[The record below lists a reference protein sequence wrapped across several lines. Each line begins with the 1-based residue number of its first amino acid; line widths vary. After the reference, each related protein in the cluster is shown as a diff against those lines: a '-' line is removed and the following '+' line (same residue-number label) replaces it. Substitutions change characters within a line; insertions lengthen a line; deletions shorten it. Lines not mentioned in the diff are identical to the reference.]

1 MNTILKNIDSNIN
14 SAEVHK
20 AQAQQVLHEYM
31 QNLFTFNSA
40 EEKQQFEAEM
50 LHLRCMGV
58 IGQLMQERNMT
69 KKQLADAL
77 QTSKSYITQLFTADR
92 LLNITLLARL
102 ERVFGVRF
110 ELQAVAVVAAQDK
123 EQAG

>member
-1 MNTILKNIDSNIN
+1 
-14 SAEVHK
+14 
-20 AQAQQVLHEYM
+20 
-31 QNLFTFNSA
+31 
-40 EEKQQFEAEM
+40 M